1 MLSKLNSL
9 QYNLCM
15 LYILYLLYNIIFQD
29 TFGFIYCD
37 SVVESSFYSEYGSEI
52 CFNNNKYNESNSQ
65 SNRDMETFSI
75 DSSNVYCINYFFKYN
90 NIIKRRLYW
99 HLVAKGKRF
108 EFYRDFKSYWD
119 PNTKI
124 FNEIKREFD
133 LRKRTFIWII
143 NPRSRGRD

>member
-90 NIIKRRLYW
+90 NIIKRRLY
-99 HLVAKGKRF
+99 
-108 EFYRDFKSYWD
+108 
-119 PNTKI
+119 
-124 FNEIKREFD
+124 
-133 LRKRTFIWII
+133 
-143 NPRSRGRD
+143 